1 MVTMLC
7 TFYCN
12 KKKIKR
18 KTEWTEETKKEWLMR
33 QEENQEKVGAKQRK
47 KEIIVQ
53 DYRLLGGQ
61 AG

>member
-18 KTEWTEETKKEWLMR
+18 QTEWTEETKKEWLMR